1 VNPSLDLTS
10 RPLICPPQEKILRAP
25 TATVND
31 PSPGR
36 VLVQGITHLV
46 VCVACRYTTGLV
58 DYSLA
63 SQTYN
68 PELTVDP
75 RRSDAVIDR
84 QIMQLKLVTNK
95 LRKAYSGFY
104 VDWIDIGLSVTICQ
118 MRVSLMLFIIILIS
132 NSNLY
137 FYIVMFYV
145 M

>member
-1 VNPSLDLTS
+1 
-10 RPLICPPQEKILRAP
+10 
-25 TATVND
+25 
-31 PSPGR
+31 
-36 VLVQGITHLV
+36 
-46 VCVACRYTTGLV
+46 V